1 MMEDGRMVLVL
12 DDEPSVL
19 RGLERLLTGH
29 GYQVRLHLTPESLFA
44 DGLPKMPACL
54 LLDNN
59 LNHGQSGLQVHAEV
73 LRRGWHLPTIFLTG
87 HWNVKEVVNAIRA
100 GADGFLTKPYDPDEL
115 LANVADA
122 IERARNHHQ
131 QQQAVAEA
139 RLRSSSLTK
148 REREVVCHVVSG
160 KLNKEIAVAM
170 GLALI
175 TVKVHRGRAMRK
187 LNAGNAAELARIA
200 SLAGLCP

>member
-73 LRRGWHLPTIFLTG
+73 LRRGWHQQGDRRGENIG
-87 HWNVKEVVNAIRA
+87 QQNGK
-100 GADGFLTKPYDPDEL
+100 
-115 LANVADA
+115 
-122 IERARNHHQ
+122 NHP
-131 QQQAVAEA
+131 AW
-139 RLRSSSLTK
+139 
-148 REREVVCHVVSG
+148 
-160 KLNKEIAVAM
+160 
-170 GLALI
+170 
-175 TVKVHRGRAMRK
+175 
-187 LNAGNAAELARIA
+187 
-200 SLAGLCP
+200 